1 MVCYYTE
8 GILKEKKDMKML
20 RKRYS
25 NEANT
30 LRAFASCSCHAA
42 ACLCNQYDPV
52 EVIAPSVKEQQDN
65 ATYADTQAW
74 NN

>member
-1 MVCYYTE
+1 
-8 GILKEKKDMKML
+8 MKML

-30 LRAFASCSCHAA
+30 LRAFASCNCHAA
-42 ACLCNQYDPV
+42 ACLCNQYFPTEFTAASV
-52 EVIAPSVKEQQDN
+52 EDQQIK

-74 NN
+74 NE